1 MSNSLASVIIPAYNG
16 ERFLA
21 GAIRSVLAQDYR
33 PIEVIVVDDGS
44 TDRSCEIAESF
55 QEVRCIRQPNAGVA
69 AARNTGLSAAKG
81 EFIAFLDQDDEWT
94 PRNLTAQI
102 GYLAAHPEVGY
113 TLGREIQFLAPGMS
127 KPDWLQQRMLDEPHL
142 GVLTGAM
149 VARRKV
155 FESVGGFDAAYRNT
169 NDIDWFARAKHA
181 GIVSAHLDE
190 LVLRK
195 RVHETNES
203 HQVEVSRLE
212 RMKVLMAAARR
223 QKGKG
228 ASL

>member
-1 MSNSLASVIIPAYNG
+1 MSNPLASVIIPVYNG
-16 ERFLA
+16 ERFLVD
-21 GAIRSVLAQDYR
+21 AIRSVLAQDYR

-55 QEVRCIRQPNAGVA
+55 QEIRCVRQSNAGVA
-69 AARNTGLSAAKG
+69 AARNAGLSAATG
-81 EFIAFLDQDDEWT
+81 DFVAFLDQDDEWT
-94 PRNLTAQI
+94 PHNLTTQI
-102 GYLAAHPEVGY
+102 GYLAGHPDVGY

-149 VARRKV
+149 VARKTA
-155 FESVGGFDAAYRNT
+155 FSSVGGFDQAYKNT

-181 GIVSAHLDE
+181 GIISAHLDE
-190 LVLRK
+190 IVLRK

-203 HQVEVSRLE
+203 HHVEVSRLE

-223 QKGKG
+223 QRGKG
-228 ASL
+228 ESS